1 MSPWGH
7 GEDRL
12 IMTEINWIIQI
23 NLIRRQVSF
32 SACGCRYNQ
41 LRNMQLLRVPD
52 VPVVS
57 FVTSPIYR
65 GYLMDVKDCRCG

>member
-32 SACGCRYNQ
+32 YDCGRPYKP
-41 LRNMQLLRVPD
+41 LPKMQLLRVPD
-52 VPVVS
+52 VPTVS

-65 GYLMDVKDCRCG
+65 GYLMDVKNCRCG

>member
-32 SACGCRYNQ
+32 FACGRRYKR
-41 LRNMQLLRVPD
+41 LHKMELLLVPN
-52 VPVVS
+52 VPAVS
-57 FVTSPIYR
+57 FVTTPIY
-65 GYLMDVKDCRCG
+65 GGI